1 MYHTFI
7 ELAKKN
13 PFLKRMG
20 KKALKIREAYFRLVT
35 DDEFFL
41 EYQKKF
47 LTLPDCHDGK
57 MALADQYRKGNVTI
71 ITTPLVVYYERLW
84 CIISEKVEKK
94 ESYTVIRVGDG
105 EANFLRGIIKGNT
118 KSRHYTSD
126 SAPDNKYL
134 KQFKDGLL
142 ACDSLHV
149 EMYKSVQGAFK
160 GIYTNLVFSEI
171 PLECIY
177 ALVASRKIFKSNY
190 TIGIIGA
197 DNKIAI
203 IKQLFTHE
211 EYRQYIGRDGFDDY
225 ISVPER
231 GSSNDVTALTQHIVN
246 NLNPTVDIYLIGVG
260 VAKMAIMQHLKEKTN
275 AVFID
280 VGCGISALAGLV
292 SNDRP
297 YFADWINFRLKN
309 FDYSQVDVMDANM
322 EKGGKVYI

>member
-1 MYHTFI
+1 MRHTFI

-13 PFLKRMG
+13 PLLKKLG
-20 KKALKIREAYFRLVT
+20 KKALKVREAYFRLIT
-35 DDEFFL
+35 DEEFFL

-47 LTLPDCHDGK
+47 LMLPDSRDGK
-57 MALADQYRKGNVTI
+57 MALADQYRKGNITI
-71 ITTPLVVYYERLW
+71 ITTPLIVYYERLW
-84 CIISEKVEKK
+84 RTISEMVEKK
-94 ESYTVIRVGDG
+94 ESYTIIRVGDG
-105 EANFLRGIIKGNT
+105 EANFLRGVIKGNT

-126 SAPDNKYL
+126 SAPDKKYL
-134 KQFKDGLL
+134 AQFKDGLL

-149 EMYKSVQGAFK
+149 EMYKSVQGAFN
-160 GIYTNLVFSEI
+160 GIYKNLVFSEI

-203 IKQLFTHE
+203 IQQLFNHE
-211 EYRQYIGRDGFDDY
+211 EYRHYIGRDSFDDY

-231 GSSNDVTALTQHIVN
+231 GSSNDVTALTQHIVD
-246 NLNPTVDIYLIGVG
+246 NLNPNVDIYLIGVG
-260 VAKMAIMQHLKEKTN
+260 VAKMAIMQHLKEKSN

-297 YFADWINFRLKN
+297 YFADWINFRLKG
-309 FDYSQVDVMDANM
+309 FDYSTVDAVDADM
-322 EKGGKVYI
+322 HQGGKMYV